1 MQARTIIDLKNMIIK
16 QQKFIEDNDI
26 IGSSTQDQSK
36 YSFLANL
43 TIDLELFLDEANDL
57 DDQAIDDDESNTNQ
71 MNAESESNS

>member
-1 MQARTIIDLKNMIIK
+1 MIIK

-57 DDQAIDDDESNTNQ
+57 DDQAMDDDD
-71 MNAESESNS
+71 

>member
-1 MQARTIIDLKNMIIK
+1 MIIK

-26 IGSSTQDQSK
+26 IGSLTQDQSK

-43 TIDLELFLDEANDL
+43 SIDLELFLDEANDL
-57 DDQAIDDDESNTNQ
+57 DDQAIDDDDSNTNQ